1 LQLSDRAT
9 IAASGKKQFRTEVAA
24 LGSLSH
30 VNLVQLRGF
39 CVEGKHRLLVYECM
53 ENGSLDKWI
62 FRNNPSA
69 GPPESGGEGEL
80 LHSLPWE
87 VRYRIA
93 VDMARG
99 LAFLH
104 EGSREKVVHLDV
116 KPQNVLLDASFRGKI
131 SDFGLCKLID
141 RGEGETTNQTMT
153 AMRGTPG
160 YMAPEWFLN
169 LPITEKSDIFS
180 YGMVLLELVGG
191 RKNLNLAM
199 GSEDGWYFPAWA
211 VKQAESGD
219 IVSVIDKQL
228 LEEVKDNYAIA
239 TESMKRLIH
248 VAFWCIQE
256 NASSRPAMS
265 TILLMLEQHL
275 EVPDPPLELTYVLRR
290 QSRPDLSII
299 NSHDTTT
306 ATSAATKSSNA
317 ASSMSTSSSSSCN
330 QNSAVHSHLRLGDSI
345 SVLEPR

>member
-1 LQLSDRAT
+1 
-9 IAASGKKQFRTEVAA
+9 
-24 LGSLSH
+24 
-30 VNLVQLRGF
+30 
-39 CVEGKHRLLVYECM
+39 
-53 ENGSLDKWI
+53 
-62 FRNNPSA
+62 
-69 GPPESGGEGEL
+69 
-80 LHSLPWE
+80 
-87 VRYRIA
+87 
-93 VDMARG
+93 MARG

-116 KPQNVLLDASFRGKI
+116 KPQNVLLDANFRAKL
-131 SDFGLCKLID
+131 SDFGLSKLID
-141 RGEGETTNQTMT
+141 REGETNQTIT

-290 QSRPDLSII
+290 QSRPDLSIM
-299 NSHDTTT
+299 NSHTTT
-306 ATSAATKSSNA
+306 STTKSSNT
-317 ASSMSTSSSSSCN
+317 ASSMSTSSSN
-330 QNSAVHSHLRLGDSI
+330 QMSAVHSHSRLGDSI

>member
-1 LQLSDRAT
+1 
-9 IAASGKKQFRTEVAA
+9 
-24 LGSLSH
+24 
-30 VNLVQLRGF
+30 
-39 CVEGKHRLLVYECM
+39 M
-53 ENGSLDKWI
+53 ENGSLDRWI
-62 FRNNPSA
+62 FRNNARTTEEEEEEEKNEERSHILA
-69 GPPESGGEGEL
+69 
-80 LHSLPWE
+80 WE

-104 EGSREKVVHLDV
+104 EGSRDKVVHLDV
-116 KPQNVLLDASFRGKI
+116 KPQNLLLDAKFRAKLA
-131 SDFGLCKLID
+131 DFGLCKLIH
-141 RGEGETTNQTMT
+141 REGGNKQTVT

-169 LPITEKSDIFS
+169 LPITEKSDVFS

-211 VKQAESGD
+211 VKQAEKGE
-219 IVSVIDKQL
+219 ILSVIDKQL
-228 LEEVKDNYAIA
+228 LEEVTDNYGVA
-239 TESMKRLIH
+239 TESMKKLIH

-275 EVPDPPLELTYVLRR
+275 QVPDPPLELTFNGF
-290 QSRPDLSII
+290 Q
-299 NSHDTTT
+299 
-306 ATSAATKSSNA
+306 
-317 ASSMSTSSSSSCN
+317 
-330 QNSAVHSHLRLGDSI
+330 
-345 SVLEPR
+345 

>member
-1 LQLSDRAT
+1 
-9 IAASGKKQFRTEVAA
+9 
-24 LGSLSH
+24 
-30 VNLVQLRGF
+30 
-39 CVEGKHRLLVYECM
+39 M

-62 FRNNPSA
+62 FRSNPGTGAEEEKNAEEEQSY
-69 GPPESGGEGEL
+69 
-80 LHSLPWE
+80 SLPWE

-116 KPQNVLLDASFRGKI
+116 KPQNVLLDANFRAKL
-131 SDFGLCKLID
+131 SDFGLSKLID
-141 RGEGETTNQTMT
+141 REGETNQTIT

-290 QSRPDLSII
+290 QSRPDLSIM
-299 NSHDTTT
+299 NSHTTT
-306 ATSAATKSSNA
+306 STTKSSNT
-317 ASSMSTSSSSSCN
+317 ASSMSTSSSN
-330 QNSAVHSHLRLGDSI
+330 QMSAVHSHSHLGDSI